1 MRTYVD
7 VAGGLCKT
15 PGAFAKMVSSLGALS
30 IVTQTND
37 QMNIAE
43 RWLSGEQA
51 IEWRQ
56 TR

>member
-1 MRTYVD
+1 MRTYVN
-7 VAGGLCKT
+7 VAGRLCKI
-15 PGAFAKMVSSLGALS
+15 PGAFAKMVSSPGALS
-30 IVTQTND
+30 IVAQTMD

-43 RWLSGEQA
+43 RWLYGEQA